1 MLIKHPLKQLLVL
14 NKSVN
19 WSLFSGMLYI
29 NNVRFD
35 LVKMAKRGRNE
46 NNS

>member
-29 NNVRFD
+29 NGRFD
-35 LVKMAKRGRNE
+35 LVKIAKRGRNE